1 MDLFEA
7 IKNRYSY
14 RGEYKE
20 IEIPIKHLK
29 QVVEAGL
36 QAPSGS
42 NKQTTSFVIVNDEII
57 LNKIREVLPKVKP
70 IQTTSAIILCI
81 MDKNPEQIHGNPH
94 YEIEDCSAATE
105 NMLIAITALGYASV
119 WLDGI
124 LRSDQIAEKLGEIIN
139 LPKTKI
145 VRIVLPIGIP
155 TIEGPRPD
163 KLPFDQRAWFNQYN
177 GE

>member
-57 LNKIREVLPKVKP
+57 LNKIREVLPEVKP

-139 LPKTKI
+139 LPKTKT

>member
-57 LNKIREVLPKVKP
+57 LNKIREVLPKVKT
-70 IQTTSAIILCI
+70 IQTTSAIIVCI

-124 LRSDQIAEKLGEIIN
+124 LRSDQIVEKLGEIIN

-145 VRIVLPIGIP
+145 VRIVLPVGIP

-177 GE
+177 SE

>member
-14 RGEYKE
+14 RGDYNG

-29 QVVEAGL
+29 QIVEAGL

-42 NKQTTSFVIVNDEII
+42 NKQTTTFVIVNDVII
-57 LNKIREVLPKVKP
+57 LNKIREVLPEVKT
-70 IQTTSAIILCI
+70 IQTTSAIIVCI
-81 MDKNPEQIHGNPH
+81 MDKNPEQIHGTPH

-105 NMLIAITALGYASV
+105 NMLLAIVALGYASV
-119 WLDGI
+119 WFDGS
-124 LRSDQIAEKLGEIIN
+124 LRVDQIAEKLGEIIN

-145 VRIVLPIGIP
+145 VRILLPVGIP
-155 TIEGPRPD
+155 TTEGPRPD

-177 GE
+177 SE

>member
-124 LRSDQIAEKLGEIIN
+124 LRSDQIAENLGEIIN
-139 LPKTKI
+139 LPKTKT

-155 TIEGPRPD
+155 TIDGPRPD